1 MKEYFK
7 YVFVD
12 KIIRWGIEA
21 ACVLILLQIII
32 VALFYR
38 FLPPYIP
45 LFNQMPWGEQR
56 LGLHFEIVL
65 PIIVVVVFCL
75 INIFLLRQ
83 LYERMP
89 LVSRILSIT
98 TLLTAILSGVF
109 IVRTLFLVL

>member
-1 MKEYFK
+1 MKEHFK
-7 YVFVD
+7 FVFAD

-21 ACVLILLQIII
+21 AGALMLLQVII
-32 VALFYR
+32 VAIFYR

-45 LFNQMPWGEQR
+45 LFNQMPWGEER
-56 LGLHFEIVL
+56 LGLRFEIGL
-65 PIIVVVVFCL
+65 PIIVALFFCI

-89 LVSRILSIT
+89 LVSRIISIT

>member
-7 YVFVD
+7 HIFTD

-21 ACVLILLQIII
+21 AGFIMVVQILT
-32 VALFYR
+32 VAILYR

-45 LFNQMPWGEQR
+45 LFNQMPWGEER
-56 LGLHFEIVL
+56 LGLRFEIGL
-65 PIIVVVVFCL
+65 PIVVALFFCI

-83 LYERMP
+83 LYEKMP
-89 LVSRILSIT
+89 LVSRIISIT